1 MKRRLVLIAAVL
13 AAGYALPYRL
23 AAYPMQV
30 ADIAIIFALLAIG
43 LHLTLGIAGQI
54 NLAQV
59 AFFGAA
65 AYTTALLTTH
75 AGFGFWPAAVLGVL
89 AALAAGVVAGI
100 PALRVQSHYLGIVGL
115 GLAIAFLD
123 LVSNS
128 TLTGGSDG
136 VSGIPPPPLFG
147 LDLSSQYLYYYLE
160 AVALILGIC
169 FAAFITRTR
178 LGRRLRAMRDDQ
190 LAAASIGAEV
200 PYLRIIAFALGGLYG
215 GVAGVLYAGLIGFVA
230 PASVSI
236 SVMFCVLAMVMIGG
250 RHSLAGCVI
259 GALVLTAARELLLNV
274 AAYAQLGYGLVV
286 VATVILAPDGLA
298 GLPGKILPALR
309 RGIGSGK
316 VARYLPQPAAEP
328 EPEPAPV
335 AAPAA
340 APARAEPMAGPRE
353 PEDTTP
359 ALRAEGITRRFRG
372 VTALDDV
379 SLTIRAGDIYGIVGP
394 NGSGKT
400 TLFNLISGLHPP
412 HAGRIVIFG
421 HDVAGAR
428 PYYISRLGVA
438 RTFQNLRLFH
448 RLDTR
453 DNILAACDRTR
464 TRWSWRYL
472 VWPPAV
478 LRGERELRSAAAQA
492 LGRFG
497 LTGVSRLI
505 PTSLPYG
512 TQRRIE
518 IARAMAARPR
528 LLLLDEPAA
537 GLNPS
542 EIGELAGIIRDIRRG
557 GVTVVLIEHNMG
569 LVMSLCDRVA
579 VFDAGRPIAEGPPRA
594 VANDPAVVSAYLGD
608 ADIFDVPAQAGDGD
622 ARR

>member
-1 MKRRLVLIAAVL
+1 MKRRLVLIAAAL

-215 GVAGVLYAGLIGFVA
+215 GLAGV
-230 PASVSI
+230 
-236 SVMFCVLAMVMIGG
+236 
-250 RHSLAGCVI
+250 
-259 GALVLTAARELLLNV
+259 
-274 AAYAQLGYGLVV
+274 
-286 VATVILAPDGLA
+286 
-298 GLPGKILPALR
+298 
-309 RGIGSGK
+309 
-316 VARYLPQPAAEP
+316 
-328 EPEPAPV
+328 PV
-335 AAPAA
+335 
-340 APARAEPMAGPRE
+340 
-353 PEDTTP
+353 
-359 ALRAEGITRRFRG
+359 
-372 VTALDDV
+372 
-379 SLTIRAGDIYGIVGP
+379 
-394 NGSGKT
+394 
-400 TLFNLISGLHPP
+400 
-412 HAGRIVIFG
+412 
-421 HDVAGAR
+421 
-428 PYYISRLGVA
+428 
-438 RTFQNLRLFH
+438 
-448 RLDTR
+448 
-453 DNILAACDRTR
+453 
-464 TRWSWRYL
+464 
-472 VWPPAV
+472 
-478 LRGERELRSAAAQA
+478 
-492 LGRFG
+492 
-497 LTGVSRLI
+497 
-505 PTSLPYG
+505 
-512 TQRRIE
+512 
-518 IARAMAARPR
+518 
-528 LLLLDEPAA
+528 
-537 GLNPS
+537 
-542 EIGELAGIIRDIRRG
+542 
-557 GVTVVLIEHNMG
+557 
-569 LVMSLCDRVA
+569 
-579 VFDAGRPIAEGPPRA
+579 
-594 VANDPAVVSAYLGD
+594 
-608 ADIFDVPAQAGDGD
+608 
-622 ARR
+622 